1 MKKKKIILL
10 LLLGVALVCVVVGA
24 VLLFF
29 RQPKKIF
36 IDHLQKM
43 SNVVFDTLE
52 NRENELTTFLDQQ
65 DKWKMTSKTVLTF
78 DDSLQ
83 LEPLTID
90 SAYQTDKTEN
100 KQQLNFDLAG
110 ATERLLGLDFYVED
124 DQFYYR
130 IQDAMEQFYF
140 TTLDL
145 SSLENQSLID
155 DYHYLFDLLLPCL
168 KKNISNDF
176 FEEIKGT
183 LEIND
188 EELQVKKIRLKV
200 DQELLNQI
208 MIDYLDVIINDEK
221 ALQIV
226 SDLSQQEAQEM
237 KDELSSYLEQIK
249 QDTSDTSE
257 VLFTYEFAL
266 KNNQV
271 ISQVFEQDDAKIT
284 YQYYEKIATLIYTMQ
299 DNDMMRLTI
308 EKDQDTYRL
317 SGSIMGVYTI
327 SGTYQNASDSKVLDL
342 SVSSSVGQDVFAL
355 YLKDSKLEKTEERY
369 RQEMEGTVTITGMQF
384 AINVQNEYQKV
395 DTLDWVD
402 TSNSIDQES
411 LSEEEKDALLES
423 FLNIPLVQLLPLFTT
438 QPYGV
443 GM

>member
-1 MKKKKIILL
+1 MKKKRMILFL
-10 LLLGVALVCVVVGA
+10 VLGVAVVCVIVGV
-24 VLLFF
+24 VLLLF

-43 SNVVFDTLE
+43 SNVVLDTLE

-65 DKWKMTSKTVLTF
+65 EKWKMTNKTILTF
-78 DDSLQ
+78 DPSLQ

-90 SAYQTDKTEN
+90 TIYQKDQQDR
-100 KQQLNFDLAG
+100 KQQLQFNLSTAV
-110 ATERLLGLDFYVED
+110 ERLLGLDFYVED

-140 TTLDL
+140 TTIDL
-145 SSLENQSLID
+145 SSLENLSLKD
-155 DYHYLFDLLLPCL
+155 DYRYLFDLFLPCL
-168 KKNISNDF
+168 KNNLSNDS
-176 FEEIKGT
+176 FEQSKGT
-183 LEIND
+183 QEVNK
-188 EELQVKKIRLKV
+188 EELQVKKIRLTV
-200 DQELLNQI
+200 DRELLYQI
-208 MIDYLDVIINDEK
+208 VMDYLNSLIKDEK
-221 ALQIV
+221 ALEIIANWNHSEKENV
-226 SDLSQQEAQEM
+226 
-237 KDELSSYLEQIK
+237 KNELSRYLEEFE

-257 VLFTYEFAL
+257 VLFTYELAL

-271 ISQVFEQDDAKIT
+271 ISQVFEEDDAKIT
-284 YQYYEKIATLIYTMQ
+284 YQYYEEIATLIYTMN

-327 SGTYQNASDSKVLDL
+327 SGTYQNTSDSKVLDL
-342 SVSSSVGQDVFAL
+342 SVSGGDEKVFTFYLEDRKIEKDQD
-355 YLKDSKLEKTEERY
+355 TY
-369 RQEMEGTVTITGMQF
+369 RQEVEGTVMIAGMLY

-402 TSNSIDQES
+402 TSNSTSYES
-411 LSEEEKDALLES
+411 LSQEERDALIEN
-423 FLNIPLVQLLPLFTT
+423 FLNVPLFQLFSSLTM
-438 QPYGV
+438 QSYGV